1 MAGLRKDLLTSLIAV
16 ILMTLAF
23 GLAYP
28 LAITGIAQVV
38 FPGSANGS
46 KVSFNGKVVGS
57 KLIGQSFSEPQ
68 IGKNGKPVL
77 DEEGEEVLVA
87 NPVFFQPRP
96 SATEYSGD
104 VTFFGNAGPN
114 SAELRDAIRENL
126 AAYVKL
132 NKPYDRS
139 LTREQV
145 PVDAV
150 TESASGVDPQISEA
164 NARIQAHRIAAV
176 RHLSLDEVEAL
187 ISDHTDDRSLG
198 VLGEPG
204 VNVLQLNIALEEK
217 APLSAERGQRPY
229 LTLRNRAKRERDS
242 G

>member
-1 MAGLRKDLLTSLIAV
+1 MTGGFGYLLRRDLPTALIAV
-16 ILMTLAF
+16 VALTVVF

-38 FPGSANGS
+38 FRGQANGS
-46 KVSFNGKVVGS
+46 KVSFDGKTVGS
-57 KLIGQSFSEPQ
+57 KLIGQEFR
-68 IGKNGKPVL
+68 GK
-77 DEEGEEVLVA
+77 A
-87 NPVFFQPRP
+87 YFHSRP
-96 SATEYSGD
+96 SATGYSGD

-132 NKPYDRS
+132 NRPYDKA
-139 LTREQV
+139 LTRDQV

-164 NARIQAHRIAAV
+164 NARIQAHRVAAV
-176 RHLSLDEVEAL
+176 RHLSLGEVEGL
-187 ISDHTDDRSLG
+187 ISAHTDGRSLG

-204 VNVLQLNIALEEK
+204 VNVLQLNIALEE
-217 APLSAERGQRPY
+217 AVPLR
-229 LTLRNRAKRERDS
+229 
-242 G
+242 